1 MDWLSQRWGA
11 ALSLGLAC
19 GALIT
24 FVLALS
30 LWQANITAHT
40 LQERLLNQVT
50 QLAAALGWEDA
61 EAMTRV
67 DLQQRIPLLDG
78 IARQLQSFAALQSNL
93 RIVTIIPR
101 EGMFLY
107 GPESHDPSDAGR
119 QGEPYKGSSG
129 DLQTIINTGQALFT
143 DRHADEYGCYIR
155 ALAPILHPRTGEVL
169 LIVSLEIPTD
179 LWDRNLMRT
188 WLPGLGIA
196 GLFLLIFALAIVRT
210 LRAVEQ
216 SQGRQEQG
224 ELAAI
229 VVTTLIIGLLLTVL
243 GTLLARQINE
253 QEQLRVFDRQASQ
266 YAQRLREVFQ
276 RASDDLHVLARFME
290 VHGADSRLDF
300 IDYVRPLT
308 ERSPLQAYMWVPR
321 VTPDTRPLIEAQ
333 AQINRLP
340 GFRLHEY
347 NPADGIRLVS
357 EDSLRVHY
365 PALYIEPPGKG
376 WSTLGFDMGSHR
388 SHRIALMRAVSTGRV
403 IGSEPVS
410 LLYLDAGQDERGS
423 LIFKRVNH
431 RAHQGGEAD
440 SDPLGVVA
448 AAMLFQ
454 DALEKVIGM
463 HDITVAQTTMQLIA
477 LDQNAAPSLLAQHPA
492 TEPPPGSGPFSVQ
505 HAFRQGL
512 SPVGT

>member
-1 MDWLSQRWGA
+1 MDWFSQRRGV
-11 ALSLGLAC
+11 ALSLGLVG
-19 GALIT
+19 GALIIL
-24 FVLALS
+24 VLALS
-30 LWQANITAHT
+30 LWQANIATHT

-61 EAMTRV
+61 EAMARGN
-67 DLQQRIPLLDG
+67 LRQRTPVLDG
-78 IARQLQSFAALQSNL
+78 ITRQLKSFAALHSHL

-107 GPESHDPSDAGR
+107 GPESHAPPDAGR
-119 QGEPYKGSSG
+119 QGEPYKGSSD

-143 DRHADEYGCYIR
+143 DRHADEYGHYTR

-179 LWDRNLMRT
+179 LRDRNLMRT
-188 WLPGLGIA
+188 WLPGLGVA
-196 GLFLLIFALAIVRT
+196 GLLLLIFAVAIVRA
-210 LRAVEQ
+210 LRPVEQ
-216 SQGRQEQG
+216 NQDHQEQG

-229 VVTTLIIGLLLTVL
+229 VVTTLIIGLLFTAL
-243 GTLLARQINE
+243 GTLLARQITE

-290 VHGADSRLDF
+290 VHGADGRLDF

-321 VTPDTRPLIEAQ
+321 VTPDTRLLTEAQ
-333 AQINRLP
+333 ARINGLP

-347 NPADGIRLVS
+347 NPVDGIRLVP
-357 EDSLRVHY
+357 EDSLRIHY

-403 IGSEPVS
+403 IGTHPVS
-410 LLYLDAGQDERGS
+410 LLYLDSAQDERGS

-431 RAHQGGEAD
+431 RTHQGGEAD
-440 SDPLGVVA
+440 SDPQGVVA

-463 HDITVAQTTMQLIA
+463 HDT
-477 LDQNAAPSLLAQHPA
+477 
-492 TEPPPGSGPFSVQ
+492 
-505 HAFRQGL
+505 
-512 SPVGT
+512 